1 MAQSSPLTTAS
12 NNNSYQNGN
21 GYYPDANNTTAES
34 DNNGERGRQR
44 KKRDFF
50 GTLKRRLG
58 RSKSRA
64 KSIERSMI
72 PIDADNPNGELR
84 SVSADRMPLGTLGNN
99 IGGGITSNTSTGN
112 YLFFSVF
119 IFIQFIHSPLTNH
132 LPPSITISHYIIF
145 YYFEMFVCVRSSS
158 APSHRAAHAQIGGTA
173 QLTAT
178 AQLLCTCAWK
188 RVRWFTI
195 CFVANEEFS
204 IDATRY
210 RERRRNSFSL
220 KTNRRPE
227 K

>member
-21 GYYPDANNTTAES
+21 GYYQDANNTTAES

-84 SVSADRMPLGTLGNN
+84 SVSADRMTSGTLGNN

-112 YLFFSVF
+112 YYLSFHFQFNNNFLFLIIFLLNEFFGPLLPHPYLTVTMSHYSKMH
-119 IFIQFIHSPLTNH
+119 IFIITDLIFFILSISDSVVKFYLNH
-132 LPPSITISHYIIF
+132 
-145 YYFEMFVCVRSSS
+145 
-158 APSHRAAHAQIGGTA
+158 
-173 QLTAT
+173 
-178 AQLLCTCAWK
+178 
-188 RVRWFTI
+188 
-195 CFVANEEFS
+195 
-204 IDATRY
+204 
-210 RERRRNSFSL
+210 
-220 KTNRRPE
+220 
-227 K
+227 